1 MESSV
6 FVIYGEKKMKK
17 RILIIDDDFTNCK
30 HLSKTLK
37 KYNYEV
43 AFEFK
48 FLPEWYFKKFEGF
61 DLILCNAEF
70 PELNKSDFISCI
82 SSLNFEIPFLLMI
95 EKQHISL
102 MKNYIDEGVD
112 DFLYLPFDLFKIQSV
127 IDKNIILKKNELKRK
142 KDITQET
149 LLKLLIPL
157 MRALDA
163 KDNYTI
169 EHTQKVAALSMKIAD
184 KLKLTENEKMIL
196 QISAYFHDI
205 GKIGMPDN
213 ILQKSGPLHD
223 EEFMQIKSH
232 PVIGSDIIG
241 EIEELRE
248 VAKIIRHH
256 HEKYDGSGYPDGL
269 KGEEIPYFS
278 RILTIADIYDALTSR
293 RVYKN
298 EISKQQVLSEMQK
311 NSGIQFDPYLLQV
324 FLDITEDDENFDIV
338 TDPIFSEILFD
349 KSFCRTDF
357 VSAKY

>member
-1 MESSV
+1 M
-6 FVIYGEKKMKK
+6 YYKKK
-17 RILIIDDDFTNCK
+17 IALK
-30 HLSKTLK
+30 H
-37 KYNYEV
+37 
-43 AFEFK
+43 
-48 FLPEWYFKKFEGF
+48 
-61 DLILCNAEF
+61 
-70 PELNKSDFISCI
+70 
-82 SSLNFEIPFLLMI
+82 
-95 EKQHISL
+95 
-102 MKNYIDEGVD
+102 
-112 DFLYLPFDLFKIQSV
+112 
-127 IDKNIILKKNELKRK
+127 K
-142 KDITQET
+142 KDLKQET

-163 KDNYTI
+163 KDNYTL
-169 EHTQKVAALSMKIAD
+169 EHTQNVAALTMKIAD
-184 KLKLTENEKMIL
+184 KLKLSQNDKMIL

-213 ILQKSGPLHD
+213 ILQKSGPLHMD
-223 EEFMQIKSH
+223 EFMQIKSH
-232 PVIGSDIIG
+232 PVIGADIIG

-298 EISKQQVLSEMQK
+298 EISKQQVLSEMKK

-324 FLDITEDDENFDIV
+324 FLDITENDENFDIV

-349 KSFCRTDF
+349 KSFCRTDL
-357 VSAKY
+357 VRAK